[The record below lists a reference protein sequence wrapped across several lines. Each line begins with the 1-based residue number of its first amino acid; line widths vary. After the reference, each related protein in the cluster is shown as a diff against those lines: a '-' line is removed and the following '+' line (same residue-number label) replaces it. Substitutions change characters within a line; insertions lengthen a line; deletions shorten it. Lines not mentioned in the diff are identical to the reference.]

1 VSRDFVATVKKRCRM
16 REEERRFS
24 RGESQELP
32 ETEVR
37 SLQILGSDQEDIA
50 AEYYDLSGG
59 SDQSVT
65 VFVAFMKLAAVR

>member
-1 VSRDFVATVKKRCRM
+1 M